1 MCTDVSTVKMHHPF
15 GVSVNNNTAVRLLSL
30 QLTHASP
37 ARDKHDSLSHSAMGE
52 TEFDLCLGQ
61 RSKQYIQVAPSDPQ
75 SSHPL
80 VAVSVSLSLLTPG
93 PRQALGRAWD
103 TQTLTCRQQ
112 RFD

>member
-1 MCTDVSTVKMHHPF
+1 MHHSF
-15 GVSVNNNTAVRLLSL
+15 GVTANNNTAVRLLSL

-37 ARDKHDSLSHSAMGE
+37 ARDKHGSLSHSAMGE
-52 TEFDLCLGQ
+52 TEFDLCLGR
-61 RSKQYIQVAPSDPQ
+61 RSKPYIQVAPSDPQ

-80 VAVSVSLSLLTPG
+80 DAVSVSLSLLTPG
-93 PRQALGRAWD
+93 PRQALGRARD

>member
-1 MCTDVSTVKMHHPF
+1 M
-15 GVSVNNNTAVRLLSL
+15 
-30 QLTHASP
+30 P
-37 ARDKHDSLSHSAMGE
+37 ALPETKHGSLSHSAIGK
-52 TEFDLCLGQ
+52 TQFDLCWGQ
-61 RSKQYIQVAPSDPQ
+61 RSKQYMQVAPSDPQ

-93 PRQALGRAWD
+93 PRRALGRAWD